1 MERMIKTVLQTVMA
15 VQPFAATASAT
26 PSMKMLA
33 AVQPTATAE
42 MERARKGWEK
52 RTRTVLPIATPTQDV
67 KPAFMAPRGTA
78 LAVCVPPSIP
88 IAGTVC
94 ASIISGAAMGPVTTA
109 KTAPHALE
117 IAEAVA
123 CLRQDPAITIISAT
137 QARTLQAAL
146 IASLARLWPTESIS
160 LERNARSAMKIATD
174 TASATMDG
182 IH

>member
-52 RTRTVLPIATPTQDV
+52 RMGTALLIATPTQDV
-67 KPAFMAPRGTA
+67 KPAFLAPRGMAPTA
-78 LAVCVPPSIP
+78 CVPPNIP

-94 ASIISGAAMGPVTTA
+94 ASITSGAVMDSATTA
-109 KTAPHALE
+109 KTARHALTTVE
-117 IAEAVA
+117 GVA
-123 CLRQDPAITIISAT
+123 CHRLDPAITIISAT
-137 QARTLQAAL
+137 QVRTLQAAL
-146 IASLARLWPTESIS
+146 IASLARLWPTESIY
-160 LERNARSAMKIATD
+160 LERNALSAMEIATD

-182 IH
+182 IP